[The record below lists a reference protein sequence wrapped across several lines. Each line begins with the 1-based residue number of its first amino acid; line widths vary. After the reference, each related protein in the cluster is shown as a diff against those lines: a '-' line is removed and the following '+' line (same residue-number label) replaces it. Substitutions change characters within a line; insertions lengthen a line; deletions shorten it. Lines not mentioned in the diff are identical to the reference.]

1 MPSPIKM
8 RTDYSAPQLRVLAK
22 NAKTNS
28 QSRSCPAAWCN
39 KLGLITAFAGLCRVG
54 QVATA
59 GSPTRGVWLNGA
71 MVSSVM

>member
-1 MPSPIKM
+1 MWVDP
-8 RTDYSAPQLRVLAK
+8 
-22 NAKTNS
+22 NS
-28 QSRSCPAAWCN
+28 RWYN

-59 GSPTRGVWLNGA
+59 GSPTRGVWLNGV

>member
-1 MPSPIKM
+1 MLAHRRR
-8 RTDYSAPQLRVLAK
+8 RTY
-22 NAKTNS
+22 
-28 QSRSCPAAWCN
+28 
-39 KLGLITAFAGLCRVG
+39 RVG

>member
-1 MPSPIKM
+1 MGAQVSTTGAVADIGDKH
-8 RTDYSAPQLRVLAK
+8 
-22 NAKTNS
+22 NTNRS
-28 QSRSCPAAWCN
+28 WSCPLAWCN
-39 KLGLITAFAGLCRVG
+39 KLGLFTAFAGLCRVG